1 MADSSP
7 QTTDTAAPAD
17 RPSSGAE
24 LVASIHQ
31 NAGNRG
37 KTRNLRPLVRLL
49 PYLLKQKAAG
59 AAMIAFLLLSAAAT
73 PAMTFVAKQLI
84 DQGFGSRN
92 IAVLNGW
99 FMVLGGV
106 ALVLALSTAMR
117 YYFITRMGER
127 VVADLREDV
136 FAHILK
142 LDPAYFLKIRTGEV
156 ISRLTADIQIIET
169 LVSSSISIALRNLL
183 TFVAGLIIMSFVSP
197 KLTLLVFCVFPF
209 VLVPLITF
217 GRQVGRA
224 TRDTQD
230 AFARAVGFA
239 SESLD
244 ALETVQA
251 FVRESFTR
259 QRFDEGVE
267 QTYRTSVGRMATR
280 ATMTAMVITLVFG
293 GIAFVLWLGAQDVL
307 HGRMSNGTLVQFVML
322 AILTGGSVANLN
334 ETWGDVQKAAGAMM
348 RIDEL
353 LLSEPN
359 ITTPAHPL
367 TLPVPARGEIRF
379 QDISFAYPSRP
390 DQLVLDG
397 FSLLVKPG
405 ETVALVGPSGAG
417 KSTVFKLLLR
427 YYDYTSGIIE
437 LDDVDIRKA
446 DPKEVRERL
455 SLVAQD
461 AALFSG
467 SAEDNIRFGR
477 AEATDT
483 EIRVAADKAQ
493 ARAFIEA
500 LPEGFKQP
508 LGERAKS
515 LSGGQKQ
522 RLSIARALV
531 RQAPI
536 LLLDEATS
544 ALDAEN
550 ERLVQIALN
559 EAMSERTTLVIAHRL
574 ATVLKADRIV
584 VMEAG
589 KVVDIGTHDELVSRG
604 GLYARLAHLQFNS

>member
-1 MADSSP
+1 MADSTPVKPDS
-7 QTTDTAAPAD
+7 AD
-17 RPSSGAE
+17 GRPSSGAE
-24 LVASIHQ
+24 LIADIRQ
-31 NAGNRG
+31 AAGTRG
-37 KTRNLRPLVRLL
+37 KTRNLRPLARLI
-49 PYLLKQKAAG
+49 PYLWRQKATG
-59 AAMIAFLLLSAAAT
+59 AAMILFLLISSAST
-73 PAMTFVAKQLI
+73 PAMTVVAKKLI
-84 DQGFGSRN
+84 DDGFGSRN
-92 IAVLNGW
+92 IAVLNQW
-99 FMVLGGV
+99 FLVLGAV
-106 ALVLALSTAMR
+106 ALVMAFATALR

-142 LDPAYFLKIRTGEV
+142 LDPGYFLKIRTGEV

-169 LVSSSISIALRNLL
+169 LVASSISIALRNAL
-183 TFVAGLIIMSFVSP
+183 TFIAGLVMMSFVSP
-197 KLTLLVFCVFPF
+197 KLTLMVFCIFPF
-209 VLVPLITF
+209 VLVPLIIF
-217 GRQVGRA
+217 GRQVGKA

-251 FVRESFTR
+251 FVREAFTR
-259 QRFDEGVE
+259 KRFDEGVE

-307 HGRMSNGTLVQFVML
+307 HGKMSNGTLVQFVML

-334 ETWGDVQKAAGAMM
+334 ETWGDVHKAAGAML

-353 LLSEPN
+353 LGSEPT
-359 ITTPAHPL
+359 ITVPETPVA
-367 TLPVPARGEIRF
+367 LPVPARGEIRF
-379 QDISFAYPSRP
+379 QDIIFAYPSRP

-397 FSLLVKPG
+397 FSLIVQPG

-427 YYDYTSGIIE
+427 YYDYQAGIIQI
-437 LDDVDIRKA
+437 DGVDIQA
-446 DPKEVRERL
+446 VDPKDVRERL

-461 AALFSG
+461 TALFSG

-477 AEATDT
+477 ENASDT

-550 ERLVQIALN
+550 ERLVQMALN
-559 EAMSERTTLVIAHRL
+559 EAKSERTTLVIAHRL

-604 GLYARLAHLQFNS
+604 GLYQRLASLQFNN